1 MRLREIV
8 ALARSQSNLGKVRV
22 RRKSDSRIVWVTP
35 SNLKKHPDL
44 YEKLTEGQ
52 VDDDRLVF
60 MSPSAYTMQFL
71 DLADSRF
78 DTDVGGYVVETRGD
92 PQKLDS
98 GAVKYEVA
106 SGNPKT
112 VTVRKV
118 GNSFQ
123 VQSWED

>member
-22 RRKSDSRIVWVTP
+22 RRKKDSRVIWVTP
-35 SNLKKHPDL
+35 ENFKKHPDL

-52 VDDDRLVF
+52 VDDDKLVF

-71 DLADSRF
+71 DLTKSRF
-78 DTDVGGYVVETRGD
+78 DTEVGGYTVETRGD
-92 PQKLDS
+92 PQKLKG
-98 GAVKYEVA
+98 GAIKFEVA
-106 SGNPKT
+106 SGTPKM
-112 VTVRKV
+112 VTVRQV
-118 GNSFQ
+118 GNDLQ